1 MLRATVILCTY
12 NPKKEILARTIE
24 GLKRQSLN
32 TDVWELVLVD
42 NNSSNSFQKDLD
54 LSWHTNSKI
63 IIEKQQG
70 LTHARIAGM
79 KNATSDIYIFV
90 DDDNVLDSN
99 YLTNAI
105 KIGDTHSFL
114 GAWGGKSVGD
124 FEIEP
129 PKWFTQKHYEML
141 AVRDVK
147 RDIWSNKYFDNSTNP
162 IGAGLVIRSNV
173 GKAYIEAQED
183 GNNQPILDRNGN
195 SLLSGGDNDIVFT
208 AINLGYGSGCFKK
221 LRLTH
226 IIPKDRLTKPYII
239 KLTESI
245 ALSNVLLYY
254 KYGLTYD
261 LPVRPKGR
269 ITDILYYFQK
279 KRMNPLKRA
288 LIDAEVNG
296 ILKGKTILKSF
307 DA

>member
-1 MLRATVILCTY
+1 MLRATVILCTF
-12 NPKKEILARTIE
+12 NPKKEILARVLE
-24 GLKRQSLN
+24 GLKKQSLPS
-32 TDVWELVLVD
+32 DDWELLMID
-42 NNSSNSFQKDLD
+42 NNSSNSFQKNLD

-63 IIEKQQG
+63 IIEEKQG

-90 DDDNVLDSN
+90 DDDNVLDPH
-99 YLTNAI
+99 YLTNAL
-105 KIGDTHSFL
+105 KIADSHSFL
-114 GAWGGKSVGD
+114 GVWGGITIGD
-124 FEIEP
+124 FEIDP
-129 PKWFTQKHYEML
+129 PQWFTKKHFEML
-141 AVRDVK
+141 AIRDVK
-147 RDIWSNKYFDNSTNP
+147 RDLWSNKYFDNSTNP

-183 GNNQPILDRNGN
+183 DNNQPILDRKGN

-226 IIPKDRLTKPYII
+226 IIPKDRLTKSYII

-245 ALSNVLLYY
+245 ALSNVLLYH

-261 LPVRPKGR
+261 LPVRPRGR
-269 ITDILYYFQK
+269 ITDILYYFQR
-279 KRMNPLKRA
+279 KRMSPIKRA
-288 LIDAEVNG
+288 LIDAEING